1 MRKDLPL
8 NFDWQFLPIFEES
21 FVTGPTL
28 PEGAANVS
36 LPHTVKEL
44 PLNDFD
50 ERSYQ
55 FVSTYAKEF
64 DAPERGDG
72 DRVWIRFGAVMTT
85 ADVWLNGTAVGRH
98 EGGYT
103 PFSFDV
109 TDLLHRDRPNR
120 LVVRVDSR
128 EIKDVPPFGHV
139 VDYLCY
145 GGIYREVE
153 LRVRPALSIR
163 HLHVKTL
170 EAPSLDPREMV
181 LEARVALS
189 AAPAGAVSVISTIT
203 RDGVRVGTSEDRPEP
218 EGGIF
223 TLRKLVPNIER
234 WDLDHPV
241 LYELET
247 VVSIDGIEADRE
259 RVRFGFRTAQFT
271 REGFVL
277 NNRKIKLV
285 GLNRHQSYP
294 YVGYAMPKRIQAK
307 DADILK
313 NELGCNLVRTS
324 HYMQSDHFID
334 RCDELGLLV
343 FEEIPGWQYIG
354 DEHFKELSL
363 RNVEAMILNHYNHP
377 SIVLWGVRINESA
390 DDHEFY
396 LKTNEIAHAL
406 DDSRQTAG
414 VRNFK
419 KSELLEDVYT
429 YNDFSHVG
437 NNPGLVEPR
446 KVTGVP
452 APYLVTEHNGHI
464 FPTKK
469 YDHEQK
475 RVEHA
480 LRHMAVLDASFG
492 HETSCGAIGWCMAD
506 YNTHVEFGSGDRIC
520 YHGVLDM
527 FRIPKYAAAA
537 YASQQEQK
545 PVLVVA
551 SMMAMGDHSQSRL
564 PPTVIFTNCDAV
576 KVYRNG
582 KYIDTCYSDWSRYP
596 NVPHAPVVVDDYYG
610 NQIEE
615 SGEYPKDVAKAA
627 KKLLVSFGKHG
638 VDMPFADKLR
648 AAWLIGVKGFT
659 FADAERLYGKYIG
672 DWGTEGSQYRFE
684 GYRGEE
690 LVLTA
695 VKGAHREMN
704 LVATPDDRVLVHG
717 DTYDAT
723 RIVVRLCDERGN
735 DLPYGNDAFT
745 VTTTAGL
752 AVIGP
757 QVQALVGGSIGVYVR
772 TTGVKGDQEVRIASP
787 GRPELTIP
795 IRVE

>member
-1 MRKDLPL
+1 MRKDIPI
-8 NFDWQFLPIFEES
+8 NFDWQFLSSFEDS
-21 FVTGPTL
+21 FVTSSVL
-28 PEGAANVS
+28 PEGAAKVS

-44 PLNDFD
+44 PYHDFD

-55 FVSTYAKEF
+55 FVSTYVKEF
-64 DAPERGDG
+64 ATPERSDG
-72 DRVWIRFGAVMTT
+72 ERVSIRFGAVMTS
-85 ADVWLNGTAVGRH
+85 ADVWLNGNVVGSH
-98 EGGYT
+98 EGGFT
-103 PFSFDV
+103 PFSFDL
-109 TDLLHRDRPNR
+109 TPYLNPSGSNR

-145 GGIYREVE
+145 GGIYREVA
-153 LRVRPALSIR
+153 LLVRPALAIR
-163 HLHVKTL
+163 YLHVKTL
-170 EAPSLDPREMV
+170 EAPSLEEHEMI
-181 LEARVALS
+181 LEMRVALS
-189 AAPAGAVSVISTIT
+189 AAPAGAVLVTTKIE
-203 RDGVRVGTSEDRPEP
+203 RDGVRVGQTEDHPELQDKLF
-218 EGGIF
+218 I
-223 TLRKLVPNIER
+223 LRKLVPRIDR

-241 LYELET
+241 LYELEVT
-247 VVSIDGIEADRE
+247 LAVDGLEVDKE

-271 REGFVL
+271 HEGFVL

-307 DADILK
+307 DAEILK
-313 NELGCNLVRTS
+313 RELGCNLVRTS

-354 DEHFKELSL
+354 DEHFKDLSCKNL
-363 RNVEAMILNHYNHP
+363 EAMILAHYNHP

-390 DDHEFY
+390 DDHDFY

-429 YNDFSHVG
+429 YNDFSHIG
-437 NNPGLVEPR
+437 TNPGLVAPR
-446 KVTGVP
+446 KVTGLEV
-452 APYLVTEHNGHI
+452 PYLVTEHHGHI

-469 YDHEQK
+469 FDHEQK

-480 LRHMAVLDASFG
+480 LRHMQVLDSVFKFEDA
-492 HETSCGAIGWCMAD
+492 CGAVGWCMSD

-520 YHGVLDM
+520 YHGVMDM

-551 SMMAMGDHSQSRL
+551 SAMTMGDHAQSRM
-564 PPTVIFTNCDAV
+564 PPTVIFTNCDHV

-582 KYIDTCYSDWSRYP
+582 TFIETFFSDWVRYP
-596 NVPHAPVVVDDYYG
+596 SVPHAPVVVADYYG
-610 NQIEE
+610 NQIAE
-615 SGEYPKDVAKAA
+615 SGDYPKDVAKTA
-627 KKLLVSFGKHG
+627 KKLLIAFGKYG
-638 VDMPFADKLR
+638 MDMPLPDKLR
-648 AAWLIGVKGFT
+648 AAWLIGFRGFT

-684 GYRGEE
+684 GYKDEQ
-690 LVLTA
+690 LVATV
-695 VKGAHREMN
+695 VKGAHRAMN
-704 LVATPDDRVLVHG
+704 LSATPDDTVLVHG
-717 DTYDAT
+717 DTYDCT
-723 RIVVRLCDERGN
+723 RIVVRMTDERGN
-735 DLPYGNDAFT
+735 DLPYASDAFT
-745 VTTTAGL
+745 VQTTAGL
-752 AVIGP
+752 EVIGP
-757 QVQALVGGSIGVYVR
+757 KVQALIGGSIGVYVK
-772 TTGVKGDQEVRIASP
+772 TTGETGDQEVRIVAA
-787 GRPELTIP
+787 GRPELTIA